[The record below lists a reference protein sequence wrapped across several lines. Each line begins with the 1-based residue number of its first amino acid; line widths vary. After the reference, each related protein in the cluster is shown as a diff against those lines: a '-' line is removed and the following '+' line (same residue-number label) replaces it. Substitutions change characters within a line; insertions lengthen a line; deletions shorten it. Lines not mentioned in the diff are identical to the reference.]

1 VTAISTTLPAR
12 IARDI
17 REQRLFAHGDTIIV
31 ALSGGADSTALLDL
45 LSRLP
50 GLSPRFV
57 AAHLNHCLRGPESD
71 RDEEFVRSLAEHYRI
86 PLECRRVDVKE
97 YSQRERLNLED
108 AGRRA
113 RIGFLTELR
122 HSWQATAVALA
133 HHADDQA
140 ETVLMRLLRGAGPGG
155 LAGMPYRNGRG
166 FIRPLLG
173 VTRAELTA
181 YLVERGLAWR
191 EDASNQD
198 TTFLRNRIRHELLPL
213 LEQYNPAIR
222 ERLAATAAVLSDEHN
237 LLDQLTQEALDRAC
251 IDDGTVFACAISHL
265 TEQPPA
271 LRRRF
276 LRLLLE
282 RLAGNLDHFSS
293 RHITAM
299 ERLLNS
305 PRPNAALNLPQGITV
320 LREYGSLVLRRTPA
334 PLPAMGE
341 QVIAGTGHYPL
352 PGGASLTL
360 TSVPVSADVEPL
372 AADTALFDPDRAPFP
387 WHVRM
392 FQNGDRMVPFG
403 MTGSKKIKELF
414 IDAKVPRSQR
424 RSIPLLFCGDTL
436 LWVCGLRASQLARL
450 DNTSDRAIKAVFSET
465 RRHCLPQHV
474 PVIIES
480 P

>member
-1 VTAISTTLPAR
+1 VTTITTALPAR
-12 IARDI
+12 VARSI
-17 REQRLFAHGDTIIV
+17 REQRLFASGDTIIV

-50 GLSPRFV
+50 GLSPRLV
-57 AAHLNHCLRGPESD
+57 AAHLNHCLRGLESD
-71 RDEEFVRSLAEHYRI
+71 RDEEFVRSLAEQHRI

-97 YSQRERLNLED
+97 HSRRERLNLED

-113 RIGFLTELR
+113 RIGFLSELR
-122 HSWQATAVALA
+122 DSWQATAVALA

-155 LAGMPYRNGRG
+155 LAGMPYRNGRK

-173 VTRAELTA
+173 ITRAELAA
-181 YLVERGLAWR
+181 YLAERGLAWR

-198 TTFLRNRIRHELLPL
+198 TAFLRNRIRHELMPL

-222 ERLAATAAVLSDEHN
+222 ERLTATATVLSDEHQ
-237 LLDQLTQEALDRAC
+237 LLNQLTREVVDRDC
-251 IDDGTVFACAISHL
+251 TKDGDTFACSVKHL

-282 RLAGNLDHFSS
+282 RLAGNLDHFTG
-293 RHITAM
+293 RHIEAM
-299 ERLLNS
+299 ERLLDS
-305 PRPNAALNLPQGITV
+305 PRPNAVLNLPQRITV
-320 LREYGSLVLRRTPA
+320 LREYGSLVLRRTSAPPPA
-334 PLPAMGE
+334 AMGE
-341 QVIAGTGHYPL
+341 LAITGTGHYQL

-360 TSVPVSADVEPL
+360 TSVHASAVAESL
-372 AADTALFDPDRAPFP
+372 TADTALFNPDRNPFP

-392 FQNGDRMVPFG
+392 FQNGDRIVPFG
-403 MTGSKKIKELF
+403 MAGSKKVKELF
-414 IDAKVPRSQR
+414 IDAKVPRSLR

-436 LWVCGLRASQLARL
+436 IWVCGLRVSQLARL
-450 DNTSDRAIKAVFSET
+450 DDTSDRAIKAVFSE
-465 RRHCLPQHV
+465 
-474 PVIIES
+474 S
-480 P
+480 

>member
-1 VTAISTTLPAR
+1 MTTISTTLPAR
-12 IARDI
+12 LARII
-17 REQRLFAHGDTIIV
+17 REQRLFAPGDTIIV

-50 GLSPRFV
+50 GFSPRLV

-71 RDEEFVRSLAEHYRI
+71 RDEEFVRSLAEQYHI

-97 YSQRERLNLED
+97 HSRKERLNLED

-113 RIGFLTELR
+113 RIGFLSELR
-122 HSWQATAVALA
+122 ESWHATAVAMA

-155 LAGMPYRNGRG
+155 LAGMPYRNGRE

-173 VTRAELTA
+173 VTRAELAA
-181 YLVERGLAWR
+181 YLAERGLAWR

-198 TTFLRNRIRHELLPL
+198 TAFMRNRIRHELLPI

-237 LLDQLTQEALDRAC
+237 LLNQLTKDVVDRAC
-251 IDDGTVFACAISHL
+251 TKDGDTFTCSVRHL
-265 TEQPPA
+265 SEQPPA

-282 RLAGNLDHFSS
+282 RLAGSLDHFTG
-293 RHITAM
+293 RHIAAM
-299 ERLLNS
+299 ERLLDS
-305 PRPNAALNLPQGITV
+305 PRPNAVLNLPQRITA
-320 LREYGSLVLRRTPA
+320 LREYGSFVLRRTVA
-334 PLPAMGE
+334 PQPSAMGE
-341 QVIAGTGHYPL
+341 LAITGTGYYPL
-352 PGGASLTL
+352 PGGTSLTL
-360 TSVPVSADVEPL
+360 TSVPAAAIAEPL
-372 AADTALFDPDRAPFP
+372 TSDTALINPDRNPFP

-392 FQNGDRMVPFG
+392 FQNGDRIVPFG
-403 MTGSKKIKELF
+403 MTGSKKVKELF
-414 IDAKVPRSQR
+414 IDAKVPFSQR
-424 RSIPLLFCGDTL
+424 RIIPLLFCGETL

-450 DNTSDRAIKAVFSET
+450 DDTSGRAIKAVFSET
-465 RRHCLPQHV
+465 
-474 PVIIES
+474 
-480 P
+480 